1 MFMTI
6 VSKRSLLVA
15 AAVAILPS
23 AATAQATRVSIIL
36 TSHKFSPAPIH
47 LSGGV
52 PVRLTIANQSGETH
66 DFTAPEFFYWSR
78 VRGQVPGGKITLRPG
93 QRTHVTLT
101 PRRGTYKVRCT
112 RFAHALLGGATTII
126 VH

>member
-1 MFMTI
+1 MP
-6 VSKRSLLVA
+6 RLLIPLA
-15 AAVAILPS
+15 GAIALAS
-23 AATAQATRVSIIL
+23 AATSATPATRVSIVL
-36 TSHKFSPAPIH
+36 TSHRFSPAPIH

-78 VRGQVPGGKITLRPG
+78 TRGQVPGGKITLRPG
-93 QRTHVTLT
+93 QRAHVTLT

-112 RFAHALLGGATTII
+112 RFAHTMLGGATTIV